1 MGSFGVRAV
10 VRFDVLVQDADEV
23 GDDGIALEGN
33 EEAAVG
39 VDRGFGFFEG
49 AGERDA
55 DVGVFGLS
63 GAVDDAA
70 HDGDAQFFDA
80 AMTVFPDGHLLADVA
95 LNLFGHLLKK
105 GAGSAAA
112 SGAGGD
118 LRGEASDVERLQDLL
133 RHQDFLRAVAVGG
146 GRERDTDG
154 VADSFLQQ
162 NRHRGSAGDN
172 ALGSHA
178 GLGKTEVQRI
188 VAAGGEGAVDVNQ
201 ALRAGDLGA
210 QNDPVVRQSVFLGHL
225 GGAQRALDDRLL
237 GDFLGFE
244 RLGAAGVLVHH
255 PSQQSLVQ
263 GSPVDADAHGLV
275 VLDGNTNHGA
285 EIVVVLLADVDIA
298 GIDAVLGEK
307 PGAVGKLGQQQ
318 MAVVVEIAD
327 DGNGNAL
334 RFESPE
340 DIGQG
345 GGGGFRVD
353 RDTDELRSR
362 ASERRNLPDGRG
374 GVRRVRVGHGL
385 NDDRMRSADQHAS
398 DGGGYGLSAVDSSHT
413 KIPIMD
419 PILLCWVC
427 FVKNC
432 NLFTF
437 K

>member
-1 MGSFGVRAV
+1 M
-10 VRFDVLVQDADEV
+10 
-23 GDDGIALEGN
+23 
-33 EEAAVG
+33 
-39 VDRGFGFFEG
+39 
-49 AGERDA
+49 
-55 DVGVFGLS
+55 
-63 GAVDDAA
+63 
-70 HDGDAQFFDA
+70 
-80 AMTVFPDGHLLADVA
+80 
-95 LNLFGHLLKK
+95 
-105 GAGSAAA
+105 
-112 SGAGGD
+112 
-118 LRGEASDVERLQDLL
+118 
-133 RHQDFLRAVAVGG
+133 
-146 GRERDTDG
+146 
-154 VADSFLQQ
+154 
-162 NRHRGSAGDN
+162 
-172 ALGSHA
+172 
-178 GLGKTEVQRI
+178 QRI
-188 VAAGGEGAVDVNQ
+188 VAAGGERAVDVNQ

-210 QNDPVVRQSVFLGHL
+210 QNDPVARQSVFLGNL

-263 GSPVDADAHGLV
+263 GSPVDADAHRLV

-285 EIVVVLLADVDIA
+285 EIVVMLLADVDIA

-318 MAVVVEIAD
+318 MAVVVEVAD

-345 GGGGFRVD
+345 GGGGVRVD
-353 RDTDELRSR
+353 RDTDEFRSR
-362 ASERRNLPDGRG
+362 ASERRNLTDGRG

-385 NDDRMRSADQHAS
+385 NDDRMRSADQYAS
-398 DGGGYGLSAVDSSHT
+398 DSGGYGLSAVDSSHT